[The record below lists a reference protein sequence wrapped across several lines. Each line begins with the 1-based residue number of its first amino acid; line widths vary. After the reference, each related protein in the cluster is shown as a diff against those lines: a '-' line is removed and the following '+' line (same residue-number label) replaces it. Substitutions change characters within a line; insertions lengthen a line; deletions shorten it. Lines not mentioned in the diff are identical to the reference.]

1 MTNTPR
7 LAKTVGN
14 KPIKRTSKQSA
25 KKAESYLGVKTAIL
39 MLSIIGTMGGWL
51 MLLNQEASSA
61 QVTDQSTL
69 SFEQVVTDTNVVPD
83 TNLANWDEET
93 AKPMTVSMTTTA
105 GESLTSNVSNQ
116 NIDIS
121 QLRQVNEAAPVPSA
135 PVRVVAR
142 TQSSR

>member
-14 KPIKRTSKQSA
+14 KSLKRATKPSA

-51 MLLNQEASSA
+51 MLLNQEANST
-61 QVTDQSTL
+61 QVTDQSTV
-69 SFEQVVTDTNVVPD
+69 SFEQVVADTNVVPD
-83 TNLANWDEET
+83 TNLANWDDET
-93 AKPMTVSMTTTA
+93 AKPITVSMTTTA
-105 GESLTSNVSNQ
+105 GESLTNNASNQ
-116 NIDIS
+116 SMDIS
-121 QLRQVNEAAPVPSA
+121 QLRQVNEVAPVPK
-135 PVRVVAR
+135 PEVRVVAR

>member
-1 MTNTPR
+1 MTNTPK

-14 KPIKRTSKQSA
+14 QSLKRATKQSA

-61 QVTDQSTL
+61 QATDQSTV
-69 SFEQVVTDTNVVPD
+69 SFEQVVTDTN
-83 TNLANWDEET
+83 LANWDEEM

-105 GESLTSNVSNQ
+105 GESLTSNASNQ
-116 NIDIS
+116 SIDIS

>member
-1 MTNTPR
+1 
-7 LAKTVGN
+7 
-14 KPIKRTSKQSA
+14 
-25 KKAESYLGVKTAIL
+25 
-39 MLSIIGTMGGWL
+39 
-51 MLLNQEASSA
+51 MLLNQETNSA
-61 QVTDQSTL
+61 QVTDQSTV
-69 SFEQVVTDTNVVPD
+69 SFDQVVTDTNVVPD
-83 TNLANWDEET
+83 TNLANWDEEM

-105 GESLTSNVSNQ
+105 GESLTSNASNQ

>member
-14 KPIKRTSKQSA
+14 KSLKRATKQSA
-25 KKAESYLGVKTAIL
+25 KKAESYLVVKTAIL

-61 QVTDQSTL
+61 QATDQSAL
-69 SFEQVVTDTNVVPD
+69 NFEQIVTDTNVVTD
-83 TNLANWDEET
+83 TNLANWDEEM
-93 AKPMTVSMTTTA
+93 AKPMTVSMTTTT
-105 GESLTSNVSNQ
+105 GESLTNNASNQ

>member
-14 KPIKRTSKQSA
+14 KPIKRATKQSA

-61 QVTDQSTL
+61 QVTNQSTL
-69 SFEQVVTDTNVVPD
+69 SFEQVVTDNNVVTD
-83 TNLANWDEET
+83 TNLANWDEEM

-105 GESLTSNVSNQ
+105 GENVTHNASNQ
-116 NIDIS
+116 SIDIS

>member
-14 KPIKRTSKQSA
+14 KSLKRATKQSA
-25 KKAESYLGVKTAIL
+25 KKAESYLEVKTAIL

-61 QVTDQSTL
+61 QVTNQSTL
-69 SFEQVVTDTNVVPD
+69 SFEQVVTDTNFVPD
-83 TNLANWDEET
+83 TNLANWDEEM
-93 AKPMTVSMTTTA
+93 AKPMAVSMTTTA
-105 GESLTSNVSNQ
+105 GESLTSNASNQ